1 MWTAD
6 LRNFEEKV
14 VEVNWM
20 CVRLER
26 LQHMVYIALGYV
38 LVQFDQFFV
47 QGSVV
52 DALVA
57 DTVEQNEYL

>member
-1 MWTAD
+1 
-6 LRNFEEKV
+6 
-14 VEVNWM
+14 M